1 MGYRFDDV
9 FCKYVTV
16 NLAVVPTRRDTFP
29 DPKDALAH
37 KNEVM
42 PVLLQKLNAI
52 HDVNVITVDGVVPD
66 GMLCEESYVQ
76 AVEDYLADKHV
87 DALFIP
93 HMNFGQEES
102 VARLAK
108 HLGVPVLLW
117 GPRDGKKDV
126 VDDPRGLRMFD
137 TQCGMFATS
146 RALLR
151 YDVPFTY
158 IENCWLDDPAL
169 DEGLDRFIRVAS
181 MVKAFRG
188 MRVLQISTRPRQF
201 LSVKVNE
208 GELFEKFGIEIV
220 PVPGIVYTDVV
231 DDLLANHRDKID
243 ETIAEFEKD
252 ADFTGANDHDK
263 EIVAAS
269 FLAMS
274 QLAKQLNC
282 VAVAAECWTVNPT
295 KYHVSPCFA
304 HAELTQA
311 GLPVACECDING
323 AITSVLLQAATRRE
337 TSNFF
342 ADITVRHPSNDNA
355 ELMWHCGPYPPELA
369 RDGKAVF
376 TSGHSCLELKHGEL
390 TMTRFDGDKGRYVMF
405 GDTGHAVDGPTTFG
419 SYVWLETRNWVE
431 WEKKLMYGP
440 YIHHSI
446 GAHGNYKEA
455 IREACRY
462 LGIDFD
468 SVD

>member
-1 MGYRFDDV
+1 MGWKYDDV

-16 NLAVVPTRRDTFP
+16 NLAIVPTRRDVFP
-29 DPKDALAH
+29 DAKNALEH
-37 KNEVM
+37 KRQVM
-42 PVLLQKLNAI
+42 PVLLRKLETI
-52 HDVNVITVDGVVPD
+52 HDVNVITVDGIVPD
-66 GMLCEESYVQ
+66 GMLCEEKYVKV
-76 AVEDYLADKHV
+76 VEDYLADKHV

-117 GPRDGKKDV
+117 GPRDGEKGSDKNF
-126 VDDPRGLRMFD
+126 RLYD

-151 YDVPFTY
+151 YGIPFTY
-158 IENCWLDDPAL
+158 IENCWIDDPAL

-188 MRVLQISTRPRQF
+188 MRILQISTRPHQF
-201 LSVKVNE
+201 LSVKINE
-208 GELFEKFGIEIV
+208 GELFERFGIEVV
-220 PVPGIVYTDVV
+220 PVPGIIYTDIV
-231 DDLLANHRDKID
+231 DDLLTNHQDMLD
-243 ETIAEFEKD
+243 EVIAEFKKD
-252 ADFTGANDHDK
+252 ADFTGASSHEKNV
-263 EIVAAS
+263 VAAA
-269 FLAMS
+269 FIAMK
-274 QLAKQLNC
+274 QLAEQFNC
-282 VAVAAECWTVNPT
+282 SAVAAECWDINDI
-295 KYHVSPCFA
+295 KYGVSPCFA
-304 HAELTQA
+304 NAELTQS

-369 RDGKAVF
+369 REGKAVCKA
-376 TSGHSCLELKHGEL
+376 GQSCLELKHGGL
-390 TMTRFDGDKGRYVMF
+390 TMTRFDGDRGNFVMF
-405 GDTGHAVDGPTTFG
+405 ADTGNAVDGPPTSG
-419 SYVWLETRNWVE
+419 SYVWLETRDWSA
-431 WEKKLMYGP
+431 WEKKLMFGP

-446 GAHGNYKEA
+446 GAHGDYKET
-455 IREACRY
+455 IKEACRY
-462 LGIDFD
+462 LGIMYD